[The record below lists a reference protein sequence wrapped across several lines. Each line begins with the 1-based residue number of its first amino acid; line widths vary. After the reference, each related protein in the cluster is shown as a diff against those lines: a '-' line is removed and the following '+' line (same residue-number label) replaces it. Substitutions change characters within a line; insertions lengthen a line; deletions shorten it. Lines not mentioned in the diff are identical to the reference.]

1 MSHSALLELFDEYSR
16 EILGRQE
23 ESWQAPSPEAFH
35 QLRVYIK
42 RMRALLG
49 LVEELSGDGA
59 LHKRQKVFR
68 GTFKAAGRVRDL
80 HVQIDLVRDVESRGD
95 CPVPWYRERL
105 EQQEREAVESFLC
118 RHDGMLTAGD
128 IAAVRTAVDKALAKR
143 SSVELSA
150 LAWRHFESCL
160 ARTIAFD
167 VESKDLHDL
176 RKRTK
181 EASTLTW
188 ILERVFP
195 DVAMDV
201 QLKEMLD
208 DLQNQLGKWH
218 DFDVAVAWA
227 EGVRPDQAPEEGR
240 ENWNR
245 FVHELRRKRGVL
257 RAKVMRRWSRLVEL
271 RDPAR

>member
-1 MSHSALLELFDEYSR
+1 LFDEYSR

-49 LVEELSGDGA
+49 LVEELSGSDA
-59 LHKRQKVFR
+59 LRKRRKVFR

-118 RHDGMLTAGD
+118 RHDGMLTTGD

-150 LAWRHFESCL
+150 QAWRHFESCL

-167 VESKDLHDL
+167 VQSKDLHDL

-181 EASTLTW
+181 EASNLTW

-195 DVAMDV
+195 EVSLDQKV
-201 QLKEMLD
+201 KEMLD

-218 DFDVAVAWA
+218 DYDVAVVW
-227 EGVRPDQAPEEGR
+227 EKSVRPDEVPCSCR
-240 ENWNR
+240 ENWRR
-245 FVHELRRKRGVL
+245 FVIALRRKRGSL
-257 RAKVMRRWSRLVEL
+257 RTRVIRMWKKLAAFREVR
-271 RDPAR
+271 A